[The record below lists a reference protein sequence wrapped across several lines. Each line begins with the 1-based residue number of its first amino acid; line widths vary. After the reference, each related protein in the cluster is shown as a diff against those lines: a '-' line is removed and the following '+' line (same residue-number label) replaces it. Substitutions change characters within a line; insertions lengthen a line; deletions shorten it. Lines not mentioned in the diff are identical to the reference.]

1 MSPHIVSRTRRRTE
15 SARKRRTTGA
25 AFESLQVASSGQRSQ
40 KIRQIRLNKLPQLIG
55 EAILDS
61 AKTKLPVTTIY
72 ERLSEMEPERY
83 QPTKTSW
90 KGNVRR
96 CPSLHFEKTDG
107 DEDNPSLGK
116 CWRIREGEESIFL
129 NVRSTKNAASRH
141 KYVIPSQSE
150 ISSPTTV
157 PTQEPTQ
164 SPLALCGL
172 NLSASEVA
180 SSKPEYVSLK
190 MISPN
195 LDVVAQGNDLS
206 LALRSSNERNR
217 SSPSTGRNSLRM
229 DSQFRYHRDVSTV
242 VGPSELQTHLKRLSS
257 PAGPPR
263 GRAEEEIARMLDSGP
278 QKVSAHPITAC
289 GLKSSSSPRQPRE
302 PQTKTQFT
310 QAERV
315 NCVFWPPSSIS
326 SSTTLRRR
334 EEMTHRGLQSTLSRV
349 STIGGNS
356 ISLSP
361 PLNVKH
367 AENTAD
373 DPGFRWPVFHVF
385 QDHTLMD
392 DPLRL
397 DFESMVP
404 SSSGKPSFK
413 QVPLEETPTTIAL
426 SDITNSAAKEP
437 AVSTS
442 PIKAKAYSQSHPETP
457 SKVFAK
463 LDSSFELSPCRGSF
477 SGDFSGVLSHSG
489 YND

>member
-1 MSPHIVSRTRRRTE
+1 MSPHIVSRTRRTE

-40 KIRQIRLNKLPQLIG
+40 EIRQIRLNKLPQLIG

-90 KGNVRR
+90 KGN
-96 CPSLHFEKTDG
+96 
-107 DEDNPSLGK
+107 DNPSLGK

-164 SPLALCGL
+164 SPLALCGP

-229 DSQFRYHRDVSTV
+229 DSQFRYHRDVSTI

-263 GRAEEEIARMLDSGP
+263 GRAEEEIARSLDSGP

-310 QAERV
+310 QVER
-315 NCVFWPPSSIS
+315 
-326 SSTTLRRR
+326 
-334 EEMTHRGLQSTLSRV
+334 
-349 STIGGNS
+349 
-356 ISLSP
+356 
-361 PLNVKH
+361 
-367 AENTAD
+367 NTAD